1 MRLLAAVF
9 IISLSFMCSANVLAS
24 SETRPDVQEDVMEL
38 RRLSSMSPNVAP
50 TFSKVKLLGGNKAV
64 LSLAPVVAG
73 GVVVT
78 LDDYGRAT
86 GLDAANID
94 NVLWRTA
101 LADEKR
107 GDTYSGGL
115 VYSSGIVICAVDN
128 NLYGLDPATGKIS
141 WESAFGNFLGGDL
154 VPINEGKSVAV
165 TTIDG
170 YLYVFDVK
178 SGELSWHRGEGGVG
192 VRTRSLLS
200 VAYSPD
206 RHYVVVVL
214 PDGRVLCLDS
224 YGGDKIWETVLDRRN
239 MGFVGGVRV
248 SPVVAGDEVFLS
260 NDLGALLSINVDTGE
275 VTWSV
280 DVGVRDISW
289 SDEGSLY
296 VIADNG
302 ELQAFDSESK
312 TRIWAVSLP
321 KVGRAR
327 VKKWNTPVR
336 IGDRL
341 WILSSCG
348 YLLGL
353 NRFSGVVEESYV
365 TPGSGGFVRS
375 PVEAGG
381 VVYMSGKKGLVVV
394 W

>member
-1 MRLLAAVF
+1 MDLRKLLSV
-9 IISLSFMCSANVLAS
+9 SQ
-24 SETRPDVQEDVMEL
+24 DVT
-38 RRLSSMSPNVAP
+38 P

-64 LSLAPVVAG
+64 LSLSPVDAG

-86 GLDAANID
+86 GLDAANAD
-94 NVLWRTA
+94 RVLWRTA

-107 GDTYSGGL
+107 GDIYSGGL
-115 VYSSGIVICAVDN
+115 VYSSGVVVCAVDN
-128 NLYGLDPATGKIS
+128 KLYGLDPGTGRIS
-141 WESAFGNFLGGDL
+141 WESTFGNFLGGDL

-165 TTIDG
+165 NTIDS

-206 RHYVVVVL
+206 RHHVVVVL

-224 YGGDKIWETVLDRRN
+224 YGGEKIWETVLDQRN
-239 MGFVGGVRV
+239 MGFVGGIRV

-260 NDLGALLSINVDTGE
+260 NDLGALLSINMNTGE
-275 VTWSV
+275 VTWSL

-289 SDEGSLY
+289 SDEGLLY
-296 VIADNG
+296 IITDKG
-302 ELQAFDSESK
+302 ELLAFDSESK
-312 TRIWAVSLP
+312 TQIWAISLP
-321 KVGRAR
+321 NVGRAR
-327 VKKWNTPVR
+327 VTKWNTPVR

-375 PVEAGG
+375 PVKVGSA
-381 VVYMSGKKGLVVV
+381 VYMSGKKGLVVV